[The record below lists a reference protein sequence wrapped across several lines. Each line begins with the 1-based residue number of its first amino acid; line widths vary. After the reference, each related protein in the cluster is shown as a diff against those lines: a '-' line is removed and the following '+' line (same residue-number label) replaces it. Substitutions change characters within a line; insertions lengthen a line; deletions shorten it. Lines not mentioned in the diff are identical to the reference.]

1 MGFSIAH
8 VLVHRPDRLTFLLV
22 RTNSFDKSIQRPNTN
37 SVSIYISQKKIFF
50 HSTILYASVKH
61 YISQLKNHIGV
72 RPNVNATGSDLLQ
85 GALKKLVC
93 VKSQAITISGGLLC
107 E

>member
-1 MGFSIAH
+1 MLH
-8 VLVHRPDRLTFLLV
+8 
-22 RTNSFDKSIQRPNTN
+22 
-37 SVSIYISQKKIFF
+37 
-50 HSTILYASVKH
+50 ASVKH

-72 RPNVNATGSDLLQ
+72 RPNVNANTGSDLLQ

-93 VKSQAITISGGLLC
+93 VKSQATTISGDLLC